1 MLSLSC
7 ITTSPTMGQ
16 LSSFMMLR
24 IFPKTHTYVAKMI
37 NEAKIIQRA
46 VPFVTLQD
54 KMGAG
59 GLAQNIGDSLIG
71 FYRQFSQKRMLARW
85 KNQGLISPA
94 SQIPPTH
101 LSLFVSRYLSM
112 GRSFCQFKEREHA

>member
-1 MLSLSC
+1 M
-7 ITTSPTMGQ
+7 
-16 LSSFMMLR
+16 
-24 IFPKTHTYVAKMI
+24 
-37 NEAKIIQRA
+37 IQR
-46 VPFVTLQD
+46 VIPLVTLRD

-59 GLAQNIGDSLIG
+59 GLVQNIGDSLIG

-101 LSLFVSRYLSM
+101 LSLFVSRSKTMYIDGLGQM
-112 GRSFCQFKEREHA
+112 VWYTA